1 MPKNIVIATN
11 KKAFRDYFI
20 EERYEAGIVLLGTE
34 VKSLRE
40 RKANLRDSFAQVKNS
55 ELYLYNMHISPY
67 VHGKHTNHEPY
78 RARKLLL
85 HKAEVRKLTG
95 KIKERGY
102 TLIPLS
108 IYFSGSF
115 AKVELGLGKGKH
127 LYDKRREMAKK
138 TAQREIERELKER
151 QKSR

>member
-55 ELYLYNMHISPY
+55 ELYLYNMHIRPY

>member
-85 HKAEVRKLTG
+85 HKAELRKLTG